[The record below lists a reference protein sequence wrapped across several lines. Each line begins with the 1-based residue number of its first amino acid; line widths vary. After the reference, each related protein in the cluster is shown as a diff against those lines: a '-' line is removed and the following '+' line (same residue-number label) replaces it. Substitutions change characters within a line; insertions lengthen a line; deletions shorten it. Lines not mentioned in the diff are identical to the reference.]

1 MDKRIGKF
9 RGMLGIMVVLWVAV
23 AAACPAYAASERNL
37 SLKVNADRLL
47 KLGEIDS
54 AISLYERAVQRDGRS
69 ANVHYNL
76 ATAYYLKGEI
86 AKAVESLEKFITLRP
101 QDAEALYNLGCLK
114 FKMGSADGAM
124 DCFLRAVDC
133 PLSPLISQ
141 KITEALQFMKD
152 LRRQDPK
159 TQEFSSY
166 LATLQARL
174 PFQKRTIAFVPN
186 V

>member
-1 MDKRIGKF
+1 MDKRTGKL
-9 RGMLGIMVVLWVAV
+9 RGMIGIMVVLGVAV
-23 AAACPAYAASERNL
+23 AVARPAYAASERNL
-37 SLKVNADRLL
+37 SLKANADRLL

-54 AISLYERAVQRDGRS
+54 AISLYEKVVQRDGRL

-76 ATAYYLKGEI
+76 GTAYYLKGEI
-86 AKAVESLEKFITLRP
+86 AKAVESLEKFIALRP

-133 PLSPLISQ
+133 PSSPLISQ

-159 TQEFSSY
+159 TQELISY
-166 LATLQARL
+166 SAAL
-174 PFQKRTIAFVPN
+174 
-186 V
+186 